1 MFQCQTLQRT
11 LLAVLI
17 ATTLLAGTSQPAQAG
32 SFDGPFAQL
41 GIGMGSPGSTSTNYI
56 GGNRNYLEQLKGN
69 QSGILGNVAVG
80 YSYELP
86 HSFNI
91 AANAFYNFGYSNAGF
106 YQYIQSQSWQIQN
119 KVTNIGGIS
128 IEPGYNITEKSL
140 GFLKLGWARA
150 TTSSYVT
157 TQMVPGKYSGTAHGF
172 LYGLGLKQ
180 LITDHVYVGIE
191 VYQVAFSATSDT
203 IGTDTVTMKPSFTF
217 AGVNVGYKF

>member
-1 MFQCQTLQRT
+1 MFQRQTIQRT
-11 LLAVLI
+11 LLAVLT
-17 ATTLLAGTSQPAQAG
+17 ATTLMAGTSQPARAG

-41 GIGMGSPGSTSTNYI
+41 GIGMGSPGSTSTNYNGTFYI
-56 GGNRNYLEQLKGN
+56 EQLKGN

-91 AANAFYNFGYSNAGF
+91 AANAFFNFGYSNAGF
-106 YQYIQSQSWQIQN
+106 YQYVDSDWQIQN
-119 KVTNIGGIS
+119 KVKNIGGIS

-140 GFLKLGWARA
+140 GFLKLGWAMAR
-150 TTSSYVT
+150 TNSYVT
-157 TQMVPGKYSGTAHGF
+157 NQMVPGSYSGTAHGF